1 MCVDIFDCM
10 AKSNLGA
17 WFDLE
22 TVDLGLEV
30 DIHHRLGTAWTT
42 YDMRLAED
50 AEHAYRVFFMKG

>member
-1 MCVDIFDCM
+1 M
-10 AKSNLGA
+10 AKSHLGA

-50 AEHAYRVFFMKG
+50 AEHAYRVFFMIRRARS